1 MGKEKIY
8 FLSFIFFLSGMSAII
23 YQIAWQKLLLQN
35 QGSDTESVTI
45 IVSTFMAGLGFGAL
59 MGGFITNKFKNLIF
73 FFCIF
78 EFLIGAFGLISFD
91 LFLFLSNQFVSVD
104 YLFLIFINFL
114 FFFIPTLLMG
124 ATLPILTVF
133 ILRKIKNVGDAIG
146 LLYKSNTLGSALS
159 AILTG
164 FILFIFLDL
173 KQSIILASC
182 LNIFISFIIYKKF
195 VKV

>member
-1 MGKEKIY
+1 
-8 FLSFIFFLSGMSAII
+8 
-23 YQIAWQKLLLQN
+23 
-35 QGSDTESVTI
+35 
-45 IVSTFMAGLGFGAL
+45 
-59 MGGFITNKFKNLIF
+59 
-73 FFCIF
+73 
-78 EFLIGAFGLISFD
+78 
-91 LFLFLSNQFVSVD
+91 
-104 YLFLIFINFL
+104 
-114 FFFIPTLLMG
+114 MG

>member
-1 MGKEKIY
+1 MRKKIY
-8 FLSFIFFLSGMSAII
+8 LLSFIFFFSGMSAII

-35 QGSDTESVTI
+35 LGSDTESVTI

-59 MGGFITNKFKNLIF
+59 MGGFITKKFKNIIF
-73 FFCIF
+73 FFFIF

-91 LFLFLSNQFVSVD
+91 LFLFLTNQFVNVD

-114 FFFIPTLLMG
+114 FFFVPTLLMG
-124 ATLPILTVF
+124 ATLPILTIF

-146 LLYKSNTLGSALS
+146 LLYKVNTLGSALS
-159 AILTG
+159 TILTG

-173 KQSIILASC
+173 KESIILASS
-182 LNIFISFIIYKKF
+182 LNIFLSFIIYKNFLKI
-195 VKV
+195 